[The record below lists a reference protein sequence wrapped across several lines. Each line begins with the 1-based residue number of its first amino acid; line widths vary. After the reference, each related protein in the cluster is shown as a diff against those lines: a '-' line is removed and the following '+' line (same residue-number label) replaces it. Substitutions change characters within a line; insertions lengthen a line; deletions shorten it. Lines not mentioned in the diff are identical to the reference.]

1 MEKKSYTFEEIKQKL
16 VNYCVYQDRCHAE
29 VEQKMRDYLLIPEAK
44 DEIFLY
50 LIKENYLN
58 EERFTRSYIRGKF
71 YIKHWGKNKIKMN
84 LKMKGITEKLI
95 VNCMDE
101 IDASDYEKTIVRLY
115 QNYFLIQKGLKDY
128 QKKSKTIRHLL
139 SKGYEYDVVLDL
151 MNNDADLK
159 LN

>member
-50 LIKENYLN
+50 LMKENYLN

-95 VNCMDE
+95 MNCMDE
-101 IDASDYEKTIVRLY
+101 IDDLDYEKTIVRLY
-115 QNYFLIQKGLKDY
+115 QNYFSSQKGLKDY